1 MIDLF
6 RQQYLILI
14 LVFALAHFTR
24 QIMLYLRL
32 WQIKQHRWDRLWD
45 SLREDYR
52 ILLPKSSFSAFVTL
66 ASFFF
71 VPYSYFLVLTTIN
84 FIFWGGYALIQG
96 VRRHW
101 VYPRPTAKGKVF
113 FVTLW
118 LLLILIE
125 GGLFIWWTS
134 DLPFLILA
142 MAIVWP
148 LVLMLSLLIME
159 QPVNIVKK
167 RLMTKAFDYRNRL
180 KELTVIGITGSFGK
194 TSVKEFLYHFL
205 SLKYGTDQV
214 LKTDQNI
221 NTQLGI
227 AETILNKLTN
237 QHRFFICEMGAYR
250 MGEISKSAQLA
261 QPQLGILTG
270 INDQHLSLFGS
281 LENIIKAK
289 YELVKA
295 LPPQGTAV
303 FNGDNQLCL
312 NLYHQTTGRKM
323 LISTQKSDLAKWR
336 AESIEVEKDRL
347 RFKMF
352 DQSQQILIEA
362 RLIGRS
368 NIINLLLS
376 GSVALELGLSLKD
389 LAQFA
394 KTLPTP
400 AGGARII
407 PYHQGSIINA
417 SYSSNPDGARAH
429 LEHLQ
434 LWSGRRAIITPGFI
448 ELGKVSAEAHYQLG
462 KQIGR
467 TCDRAIL
474 THKRYH
480 DEIKQGIKEAN
491 GQTELFLISQPEE
504 IINQLQGYNQSED
517 VILIEG
523 RIDDKIISLLQG
535 R

>member
-6 RQQYLILI
+6 WQQYSILI

-32 WQIKQHRWDRLWD
+32 WQIKQHRWDRLRN
-45 SLREDYR
+45 SFREDYQ
-52 ILLPKSSFSAFVTL
+52 ILLPKSSFSAFIVL

-71 VPYSYFLVLTTIN
+71 VPYHCFFAFTVIH
-84 FIFWGGYALIQG
+84 FIFWGGYALIQV
-96 VRRHW
+96 VRRRW
-101 VYPRPTAKGKVF
+101 IYPRPTAKSKLF
-113 FVTLW
+113 FIVLW
-118 LLLILIE
+118 LFLILIE
-125 GGLFIWWTS
+125 VGLFIWWNDYLS
-134 DLPFLILA
+134 FLILA
-142 MAIVWP
+142 MAVVWP
-148 LVLMLSLLIME
+148 LVLLLSLLIME
-159 QPVNIVKK
+159 QPVKIIKK
-167 RLMTKAFDYRNRL
+167 RLITKAFNYRNRL
-180 KELTVIGITGSFGK
+180 KDLTVVGITGSFGK

-250 MGEISKSAQLA
+250 RGEISKSAQLV

-281 LENIIKAK
+281 SENIIQAK

-295 LPPQGTAV
+295 LPPEGTAI

-312 NLYHQTTGRKM
+312 NLYHQTNGRKM
-323 LISTQKSDLAKWR
+323 LVSTQKLDLAKWR
-336 AESIEVEKDRL
+336 AESIEVGKDRL

-368 NIINLLLS
+368 NVINLLLA
-376 GSVALELGLSLKD
+376 GSVALELGLSLKE

-407 PYHQGSIINA
+407 PYRQGSIINA

-467 TCDRAIL
+467 ICDQAIL
-474 THKRYH
+474 THKRYY
-480 DEIKQGIKEAN
+480 DEIKRGIKDVD
-491 GQTELFLISQPEE
+491 GQTELLLISQPEE
-504 IINQLQGYNQSED
+504 IVNQLRGYDQSED

-523 RIDDKIISLLQG
+523 RIDNKIISLLQEK
-535 R
+535 